1 MKVAQSLLLCL
12 VSVLTQSGGLAQP
25 DDLARKSQR
34 AKELM
39 AEGKFVQAIP
49 LYREIIQAVPNNP
62 GLMLNLGMALH
73 MAGKEREAIP
83 ELEAATKLDPTLA
96 PAWLFLG
103 AARLQLGGATNLFP
117 AAPSMTCRRLLQSPR
132 IGWPWWPRH
141 ASASSNSRAPFI
153 SIGRRLRRC
162 RRCAACTRLWRKS
175 IARPHIRTGRARKR
189 RKSAG
194 FLRWIAVLRR
204 WSAISGRGSTV
215 GLLPQRTAGTQ
226 RSRITGARAPTTSWR
241 SGLSLA
247 WAS

>member
-1 MKVAQSLLLCL
+1 MKAAQSLLLCL

-103 AARLQLGGATNLFP
+103 AARLQLGETAAGVEALNILLDLQPDHREARQMLAGALLSLDRIEEATWQYQKLTEFDP
-117 AAPSMTCRRLLQSPR
+117 DSPQAWYGLGRSYEALAGRAFDKLQEAARQSSYSLSLL
-132 IGWPWWPRH
+132 
-141 ASASSNSRAPFI
+141 AET
-153 SIGRRLRRC
+153 RLREQQF
-162 RRCAACTRLWRKS
+162 S
-175 IARPHIRTGRARKR
+175 
-189 RKSAG
+189 SA
-194 FLRWIAVLRR
+194 F
-204 WSAISGRGSTV
+204 
-215 GLLPQRTAGTQ
+215 
-226 RSRITGARAPTTSWR
+226 
-241 SGLSLA
+241 
-247 WAS
+247 